1 MDRNENIPK
10 SFCYRTFLEKVNEC
24 FLVCFAQRAVSDRIL
39 KRKEFVAIRLW
50 RNLKWKFL
58 SLVLIVHILESK

>member
-10 SFCYRTFLEKVNEC
+10 SFCYRAFLEKVNEC

-39 KRKEFVAIRLW
+39 KKKGIRYYMSKEEFEMEIP
-50 RNLKWKFL
+50 
-58 SLVLIVHILESK
+58 